1 MSRAASRRGATLGLA
16 LGAATGAALALLLG
30 ACAPAHA
37 DLPSPAGDRAVTVA
51 DVATGRVAA
60 GTPVATRGRCL
71 ADTTLQAAGGPPR
84 TRSDWQLADA
94 AHAVY
99 VTGPRP
105 AGCEPRTGS
114 RDAVSVRA
122 TVAQDTLPSLGGAG
136 RVRWYLVTR

>member
-1 MSRAASRRGATLGLA
+1 MTRAPSRRGAGLALA

-30 ACAPAHA
+30 ACAPARA
-37 DLPSPAGDRAVTVA
+37 DMPSPTGDRAATVTGI
-51 DVATGRVAA
+51 ATGKVPP

-71 ADTTLQAAGGPPR
+71 ADTELRAAGGPPR

-114 RDAVSVRA
+114 RDTVSVRA